1 MKLFSIILLL
11 LPFSVSADESIFC
24 INDNIQLSITIF
36 EESTPKSV
44 SWKIQVIDNPEIAI
58 SGFGSYQKEVEAED
72 AFSSFDDNSAVSYKD
87 KRAVFV
93 MGNDQSIYFP
103 FCVK

>member
-1 MKLFSIILLL
+1 MKLFLVVLFL
-11 LPFSVSADESIFC
+11 LPFSVSADESIVC
-24 INDNIQLSITIF
+24 VNDNIQLSISIF
-36 EESTPKSV
+36 EEGTPKSV

-103 FCVK
+103 ACIK

>member
-1 MKLFSIILLL
+1 MKLFSVVLLL
-11 LPFSVSADESIFC
+11 LPFSVSADEPIVC

>member
-1 MKLFSIILLL
+1 MKRLLAVLLL
-11 LPFSVSADESIFC
+11 LPFSVSADESIVC
-24 INDNIQLSITIF
+24 VNDNIQLSITII
-36 EESTPKSV
+36 EESIPKSV
-44 SWKIQVIDNPEIAI
+44 SWKILVIDNPEIAI
-58 SGFGSYQKEVEAED
+58 SGFGSYQKEVEGED

-93 MGNDQSIYFP
+93 MGNDQSVYFP